1 MVPPSDNSFHHCFHI
16 LLALLLFS
24 LQILTHHIQA
34 YGSKVEVL
42 PGFQGPLPFELETG
56 STILIIP
63 FSISLL
69 FNRNDNFLFQFHLNY
84 CRIWN
89 FNLYSLIFL
98 VYIFLSSLVIRN
110 FTLKLNK

>member
-1 MVPPSDNSFHHCFHI
+1 MMVLPSHNSFHHCCQI

-69 FNRNDNFLFQFHLNY
+69 FYENLISIITILSLCYINY
-84 CRIWN
+84 AIIYHRIWQGHHIIYTE
-89 FNLYSLIFL
+89 FGI
-98 VYIFLSSLVIRN
+98 
-110 FTLKLNK
+110 